1 MVENNDL
8 KLHNIYGKKI
18 SMDMVYKSR
27 RFLCVWRSL
36 DKISNEGIFV
46 KLMSEL
52 IDLIDCLDHIT
63 KVRHECV
70 LFLSLSRTR
79 F

>member
-8 KLHNIYGKKI
+8 KLDNIYGT
-18 SMDMVYKSR
+18 YKSR

-70 LFLSLSRTR
+70 LFI
-79 F
+79 

>member
-1 MVENNDL
+1 MVHT
-8 KLHNIYGKKI
+8 K
-18 SMDMVYKSR
+18 VW
-27 RFLCVWRSL
+27 RFICVWRSL

-52 IDLIDCLDHIT
+52 IDLIDFLDHIA

>member
-1 MVENNDL
+1 MVQT
-8 KLHNIYGKKI
+8 K
-18 SMDMVYKSR
+18 VW
-27 RFLCVWRSL
+27 RFPCVWRSL

-46 KLMSEL
+46 KLISELIDL

-63 KVRHECV
+63 KVSHECV

>member
-1 MVENNDL
+1 MVQT
-8 KLHNIYGKKI
+8 K
-18 SMDMVYKSR
+18 VW

-63 KVRHECV
+63 KVRHLTNKQSMFYFYHCLEHT
-70 LFLSLSRTR
+70 FNNSI
-79 F
+79 